1 MEALLIFLNT
11 LTPTYQ
17 SEGSALSVKSM
28 NTSASGVAAPLASSN
43 NFDYTPAD
51 RACRSVQPINPAI
64 GDNDSHSQLD
74 YSTSPTSDN
83 PRSAVGSVSFGVIRA
98 DHGTVKTIEL
108 GADGK
113 LVKGGGGSIY
123 KGSYQTAVVE
133 GGLRGFSD
141 YLHYSLPGDAVITMG
156 TYEGAGDA
164 ITPLTTE
171 KKLVPGSIAR
181 THDFFKKP
189 SGELS
194 ICPIDVDPEAGR
206 DRLAEADLRR
216 LMAQI
221 IPNFESSGLL
231 FVDGSSAN
239 IYSEAGECINGA
251 GSFHAYLLVKGD
263 ATVLKSWLE
272 TAFWLAGHGWIKVG
286 SPNKATGTEALLPRV
301 PIDCSVFDYGRVLFE
316 NAPSLGA
323 GLVQRRQ
330 PHRLIEGGALD
341 IDSLP
346 PHTQEQKATA
356 ARLTAEA
363 KAPFIAV
370 RMDRVTAHYE
380 RSGLTP
386 AAARA
391 AATAAI
397 TAVDNG
403 ALTPDM
409 MLYLPGGAQFK
420 TVGELTAADEGTRI
434 CDPQEPS
441 YHGFAQKAKIMSVRR
456 WGVKISSQAHGGIK
470 YTYSKSTG
478 GRGFQVIDGG
488 AEDETIECPIEERK
502 RAIGDRTRRFELL
515 HDVVELDYR
524 IKAGGGTEY
533 RGGMTTQTAIDGI
546 HTYEG
551 YSPQFEF
558 SELAA
563 TVFLQGWLAAGKTE
577 STIHSI
583 AAHCMVRPVVWN
595 SPRNGLNR
603 NTIGRF
609 RALYPAIPVY
619 FYQDDVSK
627 YKSLL
632 HNQTPGLYVFA
643 PQSYKS
649 YSVGPDSYPN
659 SEGLDWSDI
668 IVICDEFSG
677 IRQEILGAGS
687 SIVEFERMM
696 RECHTLVCAD
706 AFLSQADISIVR
718 SYRQQPELI
727 MVQEFAPAPDKIR
740 LVETL
745 TKDGRISMSNQ
756 GAALALVDGWL
767 SEGITRIAIAS
778 DNLAAISI
786 IDAHIAEKYPHLK
799 RSIVSSKTPEE
810 SRRVMTAP
818 DQHYTIHQINIA
830 SLSPTAQS
838 GVDIQTRFDR
848 GLVIACGTLPPTQI
862 IQIMKRF
869 RQCRDWWAVCPRKTA
884 AAPEVGAI
892 GGFSVDKISNYAV
905 GALQAFDGL
914 ELSEGNVNREIWGA
928 WQDLQGKIA
937 KSFNREYL
945 EHLYRTY
952 FADVETVYVDVDG
965 FCGREIA
972 LRDRVKNREATAML
986 AANLENGQMMIDA
999 EQAAHYDGDV
1009 WDIGL
1014 ATLHRKFPA
1023 TIGGLIDGE
1032 VDDESIG
1039 VMRIYSSSRIDKLRN
1054 WRVAEDAG
1062 FTDREMLA
1070 AMREKTIH
1078 GNSRQYQAYRNTRMY
1093 RVLNLGDLAK
1103 CQSQA
1108 DSADHATHYSALS
1121 EVVGEMWERFQGS
1134 DLRRYF
1140 PQIETKTEF
1149 WDQAKRIMSFMGF
1162 QKLGGVIRIVVSQFC
1177 KNGYHR
1183 DGSPRESK
1191 SKTVW
1196 HTGWLKHEASGSKL
1210 FVSLFGQICADID
1223 AWIGRDRA
1231 AFAQRQAA
1239 QSPPPAWAP
1248 DPLWDAA

>member
-1 MEALLIFLNT
+1 
-11 LTPTYQ
+11 LT
-17 SEGSALSVKSM
+17 LSVKSM
-28 NTSASGVAAPLASSN
+28 NTSTSGVTAPSTSPN

-51 RACRSVQPINPAI
+51 RACRSVQPIIPAI
-64 GDNDSHSQLD
+64 GDNDSHSQQH
-74 YSTSPTSDN
+74 YNTSPTSDN
-83 PRSAVGSVSFGVIRA
+83 PRSAVAPTGGVGFGVIRSRQGTAKRFDLA
-98 DHGTVKTIEL
+98 DDRTLVKTS
-108 GADGK
+108 
-113 LVKGGGGSIY
+113 GGNIAFGQ
-123 KGSYQTAVVE
+123 YQTFRVE
-133 GGLRGFSD
+133 DLAG
-141 YLHYSLPGDAVITMG
+141 YSEFLQNQLPSDAVITLG
-156 TYEGAGDA
+156 TYEGSEGV
-164 ITPLTTE
+164 TPLTTSKRVKAGE
-171 KKLVPGSIAR
+171 IGIAR
-181 THDFFKKP
+181 TRDYFTRP
-189 SGELS
+189 SSPYSFMLLD
-194 ICPIDVDPEAGR
+194 IDPEPGQAP
-206 DRLAEADLRR
+206 LTPAELRAV
-216 LMAQI
+216 MARV
-221 IPNFESSGLL
+221 IPDFESIGVLI
-231 FVDGSSAN
+231 VDGSSSH
-239 IYSEAGECINGA
+239 IYTEAGECLRGA
-251 GSFHAYLLVKGD
+251 GSYHMYLMVQGD
-263 ATVLKSWLE
+263 IASLRGWLK
-272 TAFWLAGHGWIKVG
+272 TAFWLAGYGRFRLAE
-286 SPNKATGTEALLPRV
+286 PNAKTGIEAILERF
-301 PIDCSVFDYGRVLFE
+301 PIDLAVFDYGRMIFE
-316 NAPSLGA
+316 NPPTLGA
-323 GLVQRRQ
+323 GLVQQRQ
-330 PHRLIEGGALD
+330 PHQLIEGGALD
-341 IDSLP
+341 IMALP
-346 PHTQEQKATA
+346 PHTAEQKAE
-356 ARLTAEA
+356 ARRLYDAA
-363 KAPFIAV
+363 KAPLLA
-370 RMDRVTAHYE
+370 DRLNRTAERYE
-380 RSGLTP
+380 RSGMAPTS
-386 AAARA
+386 ARE
-391 AATAAI
+391 AAI
-397 TAVDNG
+397 AAIAAVDSRT
-403 ALTPDM
+403 LTPDT

-420 TVGELTAADEGTRI
+420 TVGELRPADIDTQI
-434 CDPQEPS
+434 CDPQEPQ
-441 YHGFAQKAKIMSVRR
+441 YRDWAQTAVIKSVSR
-456 WGVKISSQAHGGIK
+456 WGATIKSQAHGGQRFV
-470 YTYSKSTG
+470 YQPPTS

-488 AEDETIECPIEERK
+488 ADGDATECPIEERK
-502 RAIGDRTRRFELL
+502 RAIADRTRRFELL
-515 HDVVELDYR
+515 HEVVELDYR
-524 IKAGGGTEY
+524 IKTGGSTEY

-583 AAHCMVRPVVWN
+583 AAHCMIRPVVWN

-603 NTIGRF
+603 NTISRF
-609 RALYPAIPVY
+609 SALYPGVPVY

-659 SEGLDWSDI
+659 SEGLDWSNI

-677 IRQEILGAGS
+677 IRQEILGYSS
-687 SIVEFERMM
+687 SIIEFERMM
-696 RECHTLVCAD
+696 RDCHTLVCAD

-718 SYRQQPELI
+718 GYRQQPELI
-727 MVQEFAPAPDKIR
+727 MTQEFKPAPDKIH

-745 TKDGRISMSNQ
+745 TKDGRISMSNG

-767 SEGITRIAIAS
+767 SEGVTQNAIAS
-778 DNLAAISI
+778 DNLAAIQI
-786 IDAHIAEKYPHLK
+786 IDAHIAEKYPQLK
-799 RSIVSSKTPEE
+799 RSITSSKTPEE

-818 DQHYTIHQINIA
+818 DRHYEIHQINIA

-838 GVDIQTRFDR
+838 GVDIQTPFDR
-848 GLVIACGTLPPTQI
+848 GLVIAAGVLPPTQI

-869 RQCRDWWAVCPRKTA
+869 RQCRDWWVVCPRKTA
-884 AAPEVGAI
+884 AAPAIGAI
-892 GGFSVDKISNYAV
+892 GGFSIDKLSSYAV

-914 ELSEGNVNREIWGA
+914 ELSEGDVNREIWGT
-928 WQDLQGKIA
+928 WQDVQGKIA

-952 FADVETVYVDVDG
+952 FADVETVYVNVDG

-1009 WDIGL
+1009 WDIAL

-1054 WRVAEDAG
+1054 WRIAEDAG

-1070 AMREKTIH
+1070 AMQGKTMH
-1078 GNSRQYQAYRNTRMY
+1078 GTSRPYQAYRNTRMY
-1093 RVLNLGDLAK
+1093 RELNLGELAR

-1108 DSADHATHYSALS
+1108 DGADHATHYSVLS
-1121 EVVGEMWERFQGS
+1121 PVVTELWEMFAGS
-1134 DLRRYF
+1134 DLRRQF
-1140 PQIETKTEF
+1140 PQIETKNDF
-1149 WDQAKRIMSFMGF
+1149 WEQVKRTLSFMGF

-1210 FVSLFGQICADID
+1210 FGTLFGQICADLD

-1231 AFAQRQAA
+1231 ASAQRQAA